1 MSTKKRAAKAK
12 PRSKPKAKRADPKAR
27 AAVEAEPVVNAAPV
41 VDERLAGVNA
51 AGRPIVYSPE
61 VVDALTEAL
70 GNGLNHEQACAVANI
85 SDSSFRR
92 WRKLAQE
99 GDPTFDGFLAALTRA
114 KAQGIQARL
123 QIVKRAGEEGFETT
137 ETVEIVEQK
146 LNKDGDVVTLT
157 KTTTTTRQVPPD
169 WRAAWQVVERVA
181 SEQFGIQKH
190 EITGKGGG
198 PIQTQA
204 IDSAVER
211 IYGVKVEPTEKEE
224 L

>member
-1 MSTKKRAAKAK
+1 MSTKKRAAKPK
-12 PRSKPKAKRADPKAR
+12 PRPKPKAQRADAKQ
-27 AAVEAEPVVNAAPV
+27 AAAAAPEPV
-41 VDERLAGVNA
+41 VDERLVGVNA
-51 AGRPIVYSPE
+51 HGRPMVYGPE
-61 VVDALTEAL
+61 VVQALTEAL
-70 GNGLNHEQACAVANI
+70 GNGLNYEQACAVANI
-85 SDSSFRR
+85 AESTFRR

-99 GDPTFDGFLAALTRA
+99 GDPVFDGFLAALTRA

-123 QIVKRAGEEGFETT
+123 QIVKRAGEEGFEVS

-157 KTTTTTRQVPPD
+157 KTTRTTRQVPPD

-211 IYGVKVEPTEKEE
+211 IYGVKVEPDEKE

>member
-1 MSTKKRAAKAK
+1 MSTKKRVT
-12 PRSKPKAKRADPKAR
+12 KPKARPKPKVKRAESKPT
-27 AAVEAEPVVNAAPV
+27 AAVEAEPVV
-41 VDERLAGVNA
+41 DERLVGVNA
-51 AGRPIVYSPE
+51 AGRPMVYNPE
-61 VVDALTEAL
+61 VVHALTEAL
-70 GNGLNHEQACAVANI
+70 ANGLNHEQACAVANI

-123 QIVKRAGEEGFETT
+123 QIVKRAGEEGFEVS

-157 KTTTTTRQVPPD
+157 KTTTTKRQVPPD

-211 IYGVKVEPTEKEE
+211 IYGVKPEPTEKEE